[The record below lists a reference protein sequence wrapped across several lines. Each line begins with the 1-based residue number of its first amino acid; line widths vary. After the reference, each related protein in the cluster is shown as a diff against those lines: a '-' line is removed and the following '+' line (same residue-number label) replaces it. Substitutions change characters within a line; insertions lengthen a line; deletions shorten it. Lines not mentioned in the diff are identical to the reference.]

1 MKKIIFL
8 AAACLMA
15 AVACER
21 ENPQEQTSLQ
31 TPELEAADVTETSFT
46 VRWSPVEGADSYD
59 WELNAGAEQGSTTQ
73 TELQFSAMETG
84 TYKVRVKAVSSERG
98 IESAWAEI
106 NVMLEAGLTDI
117 EFNLTATQVD
127 GMKLNV
133 KTSPEDKE
141 APYYFE
147 PVTQSIFEQAEDAE
161 TLFRDILNA
170 RITTSS
176 SLADAFE
183 KYARTG
189 DANVNYDISAYPEPV
204 YYVLIAGIDEQM
216 NTTTPVHYVEVPIE
230 VTTSDNEFTVSV
242 TDLQLTS
249 ITVQVAPLNDDPYA
263 IILQDTET
271 VDALSDAQLRE
282 LLAMLVND
290 NAICS
295 GTESM
300 TYSKNIVPS
309 HSYTLL
315 VFGWED
321 NLITT
326 EINKTLIVTP
336 DPVTEEDL
344 SFEFNVDVTGPT
356 TATVEVT
363 PSSQEASYF
372 YDVVTMSDWNLYQQ
386 DPARYIEEMAAGMR
400 RTVPEYL
407 RMFGSVGTQ
416 TADYDDFV
424 LMPNTE
430 HVLFALGYT
439 LNGNSVTFQKTYSTT
454 FTTPEE
460 EEVVTPPVED
470 LTFDLTIFSDVNAEF
485 YMSIV
490 PSDES
495 ATYVYAVMTDTD
507 YDDYF
512 PDGISDYFR
521 GRYESSGF
529 DGTFAEYVKSIM
541 NTGPYEGLSSGFYV
555 ADDCWYYILI
565 AAGVSING
573 EEVSFY
579 APAESSWYETW

>member
-1 MKKIIFL
+1 
-8 AAACLMA
+8 MA

-106 NVMLEAGLTDI
+106 N
-117 EFNLTATQVD
+117 
-127 GMKLNV
+127 
-133 KTSPEDKE
+133 PEDKE

-249 ITVQVAPLNDDPYA
+249 ITVPPKSTMVLSSSSSLSQPCLQAMTAVKGRAFFSAPRRYPLAVASISCPAALRTPISPT
-263 IILQDTET
+263 IICLLTSKRAASFEALT
-271 VDALSDAQLRE
+271 GMALSASRDK
-282 LLAMLVND
+282 
-290 NAICS
+290 ICS
-295 GTESM
+295 
-300 TYSKNIVPS
+300 
-309 HSYTLL
+309 LR
-315 VFGWED
+315 
-321 NLITT
+321 
-326 EINKTLIVTP
+326 
-336 DPVTEEDL
+336 
-344 SFEFNVDVTGPT
+344 SFVSIISSVYIRVD
-356 TATVEVT
+356 
-363 PSSQEASYF
+363 
-372 YDVVTMSDWNLYQQ
+372 
-386 DPARYIEEMAAGMR
+386 YI
-400 RTVPEYL
+400 
-407 RMFGSVGTQ
+407 
-416 TADYDDFV
+416 
-424 LMPNTE
+424 TE
-430 HVLFALGYT
+430 H
-439 LNGNSVTFQKTYSTT
+439 
-454 FTTPEE
+454 
-460 EEVVTPPVED
+460 ED
-470 LTFDLTIFSDVNAEF
+470 
-485 YMSIV
+485 
-490 PSDES
+490 
-495 ATYVYAVMTDTD
+495 
-507 YDDYF
+507 
-512 PDGISDYFR
+512 
-521 GRYESSGF
+521 
-529 DGTFAEYVKSIM
+529 
-541 NTGPYEGLSSGFYV
+541 
-555 ADDCWYYILI
+555 
-565 AAGVSING
+565 
-573 EEVSFY
+573 
-579 APAESSWYETW
+579 

>member
-1 MKKIIFL
+1 
-8 AAACLMA
+8 MA

-161 TLFRDILNA
+161 TLFRDILNT

-430 HVLFALGYT
+430 HVLFALG
-439 LNGNSVTFQKTYSTT
+439 
-454 FTTPEE
+454 
-460 EEVVTPPVED
+460 
-470 LTFDLTIFSDVNAEF
+470 
-485 YMSIV
+485 
-490 PSDES
+490 
-495 ATYVYAVMTDTD
+495 
-507 YDDYF
+507 
-512 PDGISDYFR
+512 
-521 GRYESSGF
+521 
-529 DGTFAEYVKSIM
+529 
-541 NTGPYEGLSSGFYV
+541 
-555 ADDCWYYILI
+555 
-565 AAGVSING
+565 
-573 EEVSFY
+573 
-579 APAESSWYETW
+579 